1 MYHLVP
7 KWKWPIWDVEKTYQ
21 LVPKWDWTNR
31 EIAETYQLA
40 PKWDWLIWDVKR
52 TCQMMPKKDWPIW
65 EVSKTYHRDLG
76 FMKLKPLLAWTIYV
90 HINRLLF
97 FNRILFSGATL
108 HNWRPHFASMIFPNT
123 YTWRWKPSKTYTW
136 RWSTYILFHS
146 NVKHSS
152 QNTVYRGPCW
162 DANMTL
168 QLIREWY
175 GPICDVFATSHW

>member
-21 LVPKWDWTNR
+21 LVPKRDWTNW
-31 EIAETYQLA
+31 EVAETYQLA

-52 TCQMMPKKDWPIW
+52 TYQVMPKKDGPIW
-65 EVSKTYHRDLG
+65 DVTKTYHRDLG
-76 FMKLKPLLAWTIYV
+76 FMKEKFILAWAICFQ
-90 HINRLLF
+90 INRLLF
-97 FNRILFSGATL
+97 FNRILLLDVTL
-108 HNWRPHFASMIFPNT
+108 HNSFFPG
-123 YTWRWKPSKTYTW
+123 WLFSIWKPSKTYTW

-152 QNTVYRGPCW
+152 QNTVYRGPCS